1 MLNFN
6 LVYVWQKLQN
16 VDHIYSG
23 KGDTGAAI
31 SVVQFNI
38 CNDYNYYNLAE
49 RKKKNF
55 DFFSV
60 NTNPKPPY
68 ATTLVRW
75 CEREAL

>member
-1 MLNFN
+1 M
-6 LVYVWQKLQN
+6 YVWQKLQN

-55 DFFSV
+55 DFFF
-60 NTNPKPPY
+60 
-68 ATTLVRW
+68 
-75 CEREAL
+75 CEHKSETAVCDNACTVV

>member
-49 RKKKNF
+49 RKQKKNF
-55 DFFSV
+55 DFF
-60 NTNPKPPY
+60 
-68 ATTLVRW
+68 L
-75 CEREAL
+75 